1 MIHSQRI
8 PACFDNQIGDQGH
21 RLLHKYI
28 EGDTI
33 IAYAS
38 NFGAIGYG
46 IIPKH
51 NYSLITEN
59 SEDDKLNGGCLHRL
73 EIKWIR
79 YVKNLKDG
87 IKSERLKK
95 DFDMVHPLSTSVKV
109 NDKKGRALIDFMD
122 HNFDK
127 INLN

>member
-1 MIHSQRI
+1 MIHTKSI

-21 RLLHKYI
+21 RILHKYI

-46 IIPKH
+46 RIPKH
-51 NYSLITEN
+51 NYSLVTKN
-59 SEDDKLNGGCLHRL
+59 SKDDKLHGGCLHRL

-87 IKSERLKK
+87 IKSERLK
-95 DFDMVHPLSTSVKV
+95 DFDMGHPLSTSVKV
-109 NDKKGRALIDFMD
+109 NDEKGE
-122 HNFDK
+122 N
-127 INLN
+127 